1 MCTIGPPVR
10 PSARPPPLTPLL
22 PLPLPFPPTMLRL
35 STFGGLVL
43 HQDGQLHTGPAAQR
57 RRLAL
62 LAVIAAAGA
71 RGVARER
78 LLSLLWPD
86 GEPEAAR
93 HSLYQALHAVR
104 RALGADDVFLGSS
117 TLQLNPERITS
128 DAGEFAEAVEQGA
141 HERAVRLH
149 RGPFL
154 EGFRLEQA
162 PEFDAWQEAERVRCG
177 REFAGALE
185 ALAAA
190 AAARQDHPAAARWW
204 RRLAAAE
211 PVSTTA
217 AVGLIE
223 SLVAAGDRVGALQ
236 FAGVHAALVRQHLET
251 EPDPAV
257 EGWIAR
263 LRAGDV
269 PAPADARTA
278 PRARAATAADEST
291 AAAARELQEIRR
303 ALAER
308 YEVGD
313 RTAEGTMV
321 LSFAARDRRDTRP
334 VELHVLTPR
343 LASLAPA
350 DRVLAALERVT
361 GLHDPRIVALRDC
374 GMTRGVIWFATP
386 PPDGVTLRDR
396 LARDRQLPL
405 DEAVRLAT
413 DLLEALVHAHGRDV
427 RHGDLRPKHVLLGR
441 TGLRVAF
448 FGLVEALDVAASRGT
463 AGSTAVTIGA
473 PAYLSPE
480 QLAGETTADER
491 SDLYSFGCVVFEMLA
506 GEPPFGGTNL
516 ASVLSRKLTQAAPS
530 VRSLRDSVP
539 PGLDALLARCLA
551 RLPAD
556 RFQSAREAHEA
567 LRDLR

>member
-1 MCTIGPPVR
+1 
-10 PSARPPPLTPLL
+10 
-22 PLPLPFPPTMLRL
+22 MLRL
-35 STFGGLVL
+35 STLGGLVL

-62 LAVIAAAGA
+62 LAVVAAAGR
-71 RGVARER
+71 RGVGRDR
-78 LLSLLWPD
+78 LLALLWA
-86 GEPEAAR
+86 GSEPEPAR

-104 RALGADDVFLGSS
+104 RSLGGDDVFLGSS

-128 DAGEFAEAVEQGA
+128 DVGELLDAVEEGA
-141 HERAVRLH
+141 HERVARLH

-162 PEFDAWQEAERVRCG
+162 PEFDEWADAERRRHA
-177 REFAGALE
+177 REFAAALE
-185 ALAAA
+185 ALALAA
-190 AAARQDHPAAARWW
+190 AGRQDHAAAARWW
-204 RRLAAAE
+204 RRLAAAD

-223 SLVAAGDRVGALQ
+223 SLVASGDRVGALQ
-236 FAGVHAALVRQHLET
+236 FAGVHSALVRQHLET

-257 EGWIAR
+257 DAWLVR
-263 LRAGDV
+263 LRSGEVSAPSDAR
-269 PAPADARTA
+269 PAPLRS
-278 PRARAATAADEST
+278 RASAGVEEAK

-308 YEVGD
+308 YEVAD
-313 RTAEGTMV
+313 RTGDSTM
-321 LSFAARDRRDTRP
+321 LLTFAARDRRDTRP

-343 LASLAPA
+343 LASLAPV
-350 DRVLAALERVT
+350 DRVLAALEHMAT
-361 GLHDPRIVALRDC
+361 LHEPRIVPIRDA
-374 GMTRGVIWFATP
+374 GLLNGVLYFATAP
-386 PPDGVTLRDR
+386 VDAVSLRDR

-405 DEAVRLAT
+405 PEAVRIAG
-413 DLLEALVHAHGRDV
+413 DLLDVLVYAHGRDV

-441 TGLRVAF
+441 TGLSVAS

-491 SDLYSFGCVVFEMLA
+491 SDLYSFGCVVFELLA
-506 GEPPFGGTNL
+506 GEPPFGGASL

-530 VRSLRDSVP
+530 VRSLRESVP
-539 PGLDALLARCLA
+539 PALEELLARCLA

-556 RFQSAREAHEA
+556 RYQSAREAREA
-567 LRDLR
+567 LQAAR

>member
-1 MCTIGPPVR
+1 
-10 PSARPPPLTPLL
+10 
-22 PLPLPFPPTMLRL
+22 MLRL

-62 LAVIAAAGA
+62 LAVIASAGR
-71 RGVARER
+71 RGVGRER
-78 LLSLLWPD
+78 LLALLWP
-86 GEPEAAR
+86 GSEAEAAR

-104 RALGADDVFLGSS
+104 RSLGGDDVFLGTA

-128 DAGEFAEAVEQGA
+128 DIGEFLDAVEEGA
-141 HERAVRLH
+141 HERAVRLY

-154 EGFRLEQA
+154 DGFRLDQA
-162 PEFDAWQEAERVRCG
+162 PEYDEWQDGERVRHA

-185 ALAAA
+185 QLAAA
-190 AAARQDHPAAARWW
+190 AASRQDHAAAARWW

-223 SLVAAGDRVGALQ
+223 SLVAAGDRGGALQ
-236 FAGVHAALVRQHLET
+236 FAGVHTALVRQHLET

-257 EGWIAR
+257 ESWLVR
-263 LRAGDV
+263 LRSGELPASAR
-269 PAPADARTA
+269 PAPLRS
-278 PRARAATAADEST
+278 RAATGADEAR

-308 YEVGD
+308 FEIAD
-313 RTAEGTMV
+313 RTGESTML

-334 VELHVLTPR
+334 VELYVLTPR
-343 LASLAPA
+343 LASLAPV

-361 GLHDPRIVALRDC
+361 ALHDPRVVPIRDC
-374 GMTRGVIWFATP
+374 GLLQGIVWFATP
-386 PPDGVTLRDR
+386 PVEGTSLRDR
-396 LARDRQLPL
+396 ILRNRQLPL
-405 DEAVRLAT
+405 DEALGHTR
-413 DLLEALVHAHGRDV
+413 DLLEVLVYAHGRDV
-427 RHGDLRPKHVLLGR
+427 RHGDLRPKHVMLGR
-441 TGLRVAF
+441 AGLTVAS

-491 SDLYSFGCVVFEMLA
+491 SDLYSLACVAFEMLA
-506 GEPPFGGTNL
+506 GEPPFGGTSL
-516 ASVLSRKLTQAAPS
+516 ASVLSRKLTQPAPS
-530 VRSLRDSVP
+530 VRSIRDSVP
-539 PGLDALLARCLA
+539 PAVDALLARCLS

-556 RFQSAREAHEA
+556 RFQSAREAYEA
-567 LRDLR
+567 LQAAR

>member
-1 MCTIGPPVR
+1 
-10 PSARPPPLTPLL
+10 
-22 PLPLPFPPTMLRL
+22 MLRL
-35 STFGGLVL
+35 STLGGLVL

-62 LAVIAAAGA
+62 LAVIASTGR
-71 RGVARER
+71 RGVGRDR
-78 LLSLLWPD
+78 LLGLLWPD
-86 GEPEAAR
+86 SEAEAAR

-104 RALGADDVFLGSS
+104 RSLGGDDVFLGSA

-128 DAGEFAEAVEQGA
+128 DVGEFLDAVEEGA
-141 HERAVRLH
+141 HERAVRLY

-154 EGFRLEQA
+154 DGFRLDQA
-162 PEFDAWQEAERVRCG
+162 PEFDEWQDAERVRHA
-177 REFAGALE
+177 REFAAALE
-185 ALAAA
+185 QLAAA
-190 AAARQDHPAAARWW
+190 AAARQDHAAAARWW

-223 SLVAAGDRVGALQ
+223 SLVAAGDRLGALQ
-236 FAGVHAALVRQHLET
+236 FAGVHTALVRQHLET

-257 EGWIAR
+257 ESWLVR
-263 LRAGDV
+263 LRSGEVAS
-269 PAPADARTA
+269 ADARPA
-278 PRARAATAADEST
+278 PLRSRVATGAEEAR

-308 YEVGD
+308 FEVGD
-313 RTAEGTMV
+313 RTGESTML

-343 LASLAPA
+343 LASLAPS

-361 GLHDPRIVALRDC
+361 ALHDPRIVAIRDC
-374 GMTRGVIWFATP
+374 GLLQGIVWFATTP
-386 PPDGVTLRDR
+386 VEGTSLRDR

-405 DEAVRLAT
+405 DEALRT
-413 DLLEALVHAHGRDV
+413 TRDLLEVLVYAHGRDV

-441 TGLRVAF
+441 TGLTVAS
-448 FGLVEALDVAASRGT
+448 FGLVEALDAAASRGT

-491 SDLYSFGCVVFEMLA
+491 SDLYSLACVAFEMLA
-506 GEPPFGGTNL
+506 GEPPFGGTSL

-530 VRSLRDSVP
+530 VRSIRDSVP
-539 PGLDALLARCLA
+539 PAIDALLARCLS

-556 RFQSAREAHEA
+556 RYQSAREAYEA
-567 LRDLR
+567 LQAAG

>member
-1 MCTIGPPVR
+1 
-10 PSARPPPLTPLL
+10 
-22 PLPLPFPPTMLRL
+22 MLRL

-62 LAVIAAAGA
+62 LAVIASAGR
-71 RGVARER
+71 RGVGRER
-78 LLSLLWPD
+78 LLALLWP
-86 GEPEAAR
+86 GSEAEAAR

-104 RALGADDVFLGSS
+104 RSLGGDDVFLGTA

-128 DAGEFAEAVEQGA
+128 DIGEFLDAVEEGA
-141 HERAVRLH
+141 HERAVRLY

-154 EGFRLEQA
+154 DGFRLDQA
-162 PEFDAWQEAERVRCG
+162 PEYDEWQDGERVRHA

-185 ALAAA
+185 QLAAA
-190 AAARQDHPAAARWW
+190 AASRQDHAAAARWW

-236 FAGVHAALVRQHLET
+236 FAGVHTALVRQHLET

-257 EGWIAR
+257 ESWLVR
-263 LRAGDV
+263 LRSGELPASAR
-269 PAPADARTA
+269 PAPLRS
-278 PRARAATAADEST
+278 RAATGADEAR

-308 YEVGD
+308 FEIAD
-313 RTAEGTMV
+313 RTGESTML
-321 LSFAARDRRDTRP
+321 LSFSARDRRDTRP
-334 VELHVLTPR
+334 VELYVLTPR
-343 LASLAPA
+343 LASLAPV

-361 GLHDPRIVALRDC
+361 ALHDPRVVPIRDC
-374 GMTRGVIWFATP
+374 GLLQGIVWFATP
-386 PPDGVTLRDR
+386 PVEGTSLRDR
-396 LARDRQLPL
+396 ILRDRQLPL
-405 DEAVRLAT
+405 DEALGHTR
-413 DLLEALVHAHGRDV
+413 DLLEVLVYAHGRDV
-427 RHGDLRPKHVLLGR
+427 RHGDLRPKHVMLGR
-441 TGLRVAF
+441 AGLTVAS

-491 SDLYSFGCVVFEMLA
+491 SDLYSLACVAFEMLA
-506 GEPPFGGTNL
+506 GEPPFGGTSL
-516 ASVLSRKLTQAAPS
+516 ASVLSRKLTQPAPS
-530 VRSLRDSVP
+530 VRSIRDSVP
-539 PGLDALLARCLA
+539 PAVGALLARCLS

-556 RFQSAREAHEA
+556 RFQSAREAYEA
-567 LRDLR
+567 LQAAR

>member
-1 MCTIGPPVR
+1 
-10 PSARPPPLTPLL
+10 
-22 PLPLPFPPTMLRL
+22 MLRL
-35 STFGGLVL
+35 SAFGGLVL

-62 LAVIAAAGA
+62 LAVIAAAGS

-86 GEPEAAR
+86 GEPEATR
-93 HSLYQALHAVR
+93 HSLYQALHAIR
-104 RALGADDVFLGSS
+104 RSLGGDDVFLGSS

-128 DAGEFAEAVEQGA
+128 DVGEFAEAIEQGA

-162 PEFDAWQEAERVRCG
+162 PEFDAWQDAERVRCA
-177 REFAGALE
+177 REFAAALE

-190 AAARQDHPAAARWW
+190 ATSRQDHAAAARWW

-217 AVGLIE
+217 AIGLIE

-236 FAGVHAALVRQHLET
+236 FAGVHSALVRQHWET

-263 LRAGDV
+263 LRTGEVPVATDAR
-269 PAPADARTA
+269 PAPRV
-278 PRARAATAADEST
+278 RAAGGTDEAK

-303 ALAER
+303 ALADR

-313 RTAEGTMV
+313 RTAESTMV
-321 LSFAARDRRDTRP
+321 LSFSARDRRDTRP
-334 VELHVLTPR
+334 AELHVLTPR
-343 LASLAPA
+343 LAALAPA

-361 GLHDPRIVALRDC
+361 GLNDPRIVSLRDC
-374 GMTRGVIWFATP
+374 GATQGVIWFATP
-386 PPDGVTLRDR
+386 PVEGITLRDR

-441 TGLRVAF
+441 TGLQVAS

-491 SDLYSFGCVVFEMLA
+491 SDLYSFACVVFELLA

-516 ASVLSRKLTQAAPS
+516 ASVLSRKLTQTAPP

-539 PGLDALLARCLA
+539 PGLDALLARCLS

-556 RFQSAREAHEA
+556 RFQTAREAHEA
-567 LRDLR
+567 FRALR